1 MPYNNFTLAQAKAAF
16 SLEVIDTPDLFGSLQ
31 PVAPSSLLAALL
43 ADYLPLATA
52 INTEKAR
59 SELLI
64 MPVLAEMPRQFNQQV
79 SLFSGTEFNVDASQG
94 LTGFCDYLLSASPE
108 QFFIAAPVVTIVEAK
123 NENIIGGLGQ
133 CASEMVAA
141 QTFNTQEDNEPRPIT
156 GAVTTGTNWR
166 FLQLADQHLYIDRR
180 EYYIKEVDC
189 ILAIL
194 SEALGPSIPTATT
207 QPAIS

>member
-1 MPYNNFTLAQAKAAF
+1 MPYSNFTLAQTKAAF
-16 SLEVIDTPDLFGSLQ
+16 NLDVIDTPDLFGTLQ
-31 PVAPSSLLAALL
+31 SVAPSARLAALL

-64 MPVLAEMPRQFNQQV
+64 MPVLAEITRQCNQQV

-108 QFFIAAPVVTIVEAK
+108 QFFSAAPVAIVVEAK

-133 CASEMVAA
+133 CAAAMVAA
-141 QTFNTQEDNEPRPIT
+141 QTFNVQQGGELRPIT

-166 FLQLADQHLYIDRR
+166 FLQLVDRQLYIDRR
-180 EYYIKEVDC
+180 EYYIKEIDR

-194 SEALGPSIPTATT
+194 LAALTDSTSAASALPS
-207 QPAIS
+207 SR